1 MLKNKLQF
9 ILLISSLIYTN
20 QNGAT
25 YSKNGMVVSTSYE
38 ASIIGKNI
46 LEQGGNAIDAA
57 VAVGFALA
65 VTSPSDGN
73 IGGGGFMV
81 CRLPSGKSFSID
93 YREKAPK
100 SSDEDMFLNSNK
112 EVIPYM
118 SLLSRAASGVP
129 GTVDGLIRALN
140 DYGSGK
146 YSLPDLIKPSINL
159 AKNGFPLSKEEAEKL
174 NYYQS
179 SFLNN
184 KSSSNIFI
192 KKNKTLWEKGDL
204 LIQKD
209 LSKTLKTISKKGR
222 DGFYKG
228 PIAKKIIK
236 EMKKG
241 LGKISLEDLEKY
253 ESKYRDVVKG
263 SFLEYEV
270 ISMAPPSSGGLILIH
285 MLNMLENYDLKGLEL
300 NSAEYIHLITE
311 IEKRAYADRAEH
323 FGDPDFWSV
332 PNSQLLSKEYAK
344 LRIKDISLDLAKNS
358 GEVYPHNFKDN
369 ESSETCHYSII
380 DIDGFSV
387 SVTTTLNSNYGSGHV
402 VEGAGFL
409 LNNQMDDFSVKPGVP
424 NQFGLVGNK
433 ANAISPNKRPLSSMT
448 PTIVLKNNS
457 PFLILGSPGGSKII
471 TTVFQC
477 LLNVAIFNMDI
488 QEAVES
494 ARFHHQWKPDNMIF
508 IEPEGFSEITIKKL
522 ESMGHIIKLYNNGA
536 YIGEATS
543 IQVVDNGL
551 IGSNDFRGET
561 SASGY

>member
-358 GEVYPHNFKDN
+358 GEVYPHNFKDK

-508 IEPEGFSEITIKKL
+508 IEPEGFSEITIKRLK
-522 ESMGHIIKLYNNGA
+522 SMGHIIKLYNNGA
-536 YIGEATS
+536 YIGEANN
-543 IQVVDNGL
+543 IQVIDNGL

>member
-1 MLKNKLQF
+1 MLNHKIKIIF
-9 ILLISSLIYTN
+9 AITSLMYSN
-20 QNGAT
+20 QDGAT
-25 YSKNGMVVSTSYE
+25 YSKKGMVVSTSYE
-38 ASIIGKNI
+38 ASIIGKDI

-65 VTSPSDGN
+65 VTSPSNGN

-93 YREKAPK
+93 YREKAPEA
-100 SSDEDMFLNSNK
+100 SNEDMFLTSNK

-146 YSLPDLIKPSINL
+146 YSLSDLIKPAINL
-159 AKNGFPLSKEEAEKL
+159 AKNGFPLSIEEAEKL
-174 NYYQS
+174 NYYRS
-179 SFLNN
+179 SFSNN
-184 KSSSNIFI
+184 KASSNIFI
-192 KKNKTLWEKGDL
+192 KKNKTPWGKGDL
-204 LIQKD
+204 LIQED

-228 PIAKKIIK
+228 HVAKKIIK

-241 LGKISLEDLEKY
+241 LGKISLKDLEKY

-270 ISMAPPSSGGLILIH
+270 LSMAPPSSGGLILIH
-285 MLNMLENYDLKGLEL
+285 MLNMLETYDLKELEL

-323 FGDPDFWSV
+323 FGDPDFWDV
-332 PNSQLLSKEYAK
+332 PKSQLLSKEYAAS
-344 LRIKDISLDLAKNS
+344 RTKDISMLIAKPSN
-358 GEVYPHNFKDN
+358 EVYAHDFNNN
-369 ESSETCHYSII
+369 ESDETCHYSII
-380 DIDGFSV
+380 DSDGFSV
-387 SVTTTLNSNYGSGHV
+387 SVTTTLNSNYGSCHV
-402 VEGAGFL
+402 VKGAGFL
-409 LNNQMDDFSVKPGVP
+409 LNNQMDDFSIKPGVP
-424 NQFGLVGNK
+424 NLWGLVGNK
-433 ANAISPNKRPLSSMT
+433 ANSIAPYKRPLSSMT
-448 PTIVLKNNS
+448 PTIVLKNDS

-477 LLNVAIFNMDI
+477 LLNATIFNMDV
-488 QEAVES
+488 QEAVAS
-494 ARFHHQWKPDNMIF
+494 ARFHHQWKPDNVIF
-508 IEPEGFSEITIKKL
+508 IEPVGFSQETIKKL
-522 ESMGHIIKLYNNGA
+522 ESMGHIIKLYNDGA
-536 YIGEATS
+536 YIGEANN
-543 IQVVDNGL
+543 IQVNDDGL

-561 SASGY
+561 HSSGY